1 MLATTR
7 SYEYCGYQI
16 RIDCYRQPVE
26 HTWSAT
32 YRITRA
38 TDGAV
43 TTNGAIV
50 GGYRSPE
57 EVAVAAKTTASSWV
71 DREARS

>member
-1 MLATTR
+1 MLSTTH
-7 SYEYCGYQI
+7 SYAYCGYQI
-16 RIDCYRQPVE
+16 RIDCYRQPME

-43 TTNGAIV
+43 ATNGAV
-50 GGYRSPE
+50 AGGYLSPE
-57 EVAVAAKTTASSWV
+57 EATAAAKKAADFWV
-71 DREARS
+71 DRQPR

>member
-1 MLATTR
+1 M
-7 SYEYCGYQI
+7 
-16 RIDCYRQPVE
+16 E

-43 TTNGAIV
+43 ATNGAV
-50 GGYRSPE
+50 AGGYLSPE
-57 EVAVAAKTTASSWV
+57 EATAAAKKAADCWV
-71 DREARS
+71 DRQPR